1 MTESFEDR
9 TLLVTGASSG
19 IGRATAEGLAATGAR
34 LLLQGRTPE
43 RCAETMASVEK
54 IAPGRV
60 ELLQADLSTLD
71 GIRRF
76 AADVASRT
84 DHLDVLINN
93 AGVTIPRRE
102 LTADGFE
109 MTIAVNHHAYFLT
122 TGLLLPLL
130 GELRPSRIVNV
141 ASGAHRFGR
150 IDLDDLDNE
159 RKYSTMRVYGQS
171 KTANLLFN
179 VELARRLEGTP
190 ITTNALHPG
199 GIRSNLGGGNGPLL
213 ETFRRFVSLF
223 LKPPEE
229 GARTSI
235 HLATSPEVEGVSGR
249 YFEKCRE
256 ATPSPHAVDP
266 ASASR
271 LWSLTEERVGFDYP

>member
-1 MTESFEDR
+1 MTESLEDR
-9 TLLVTGASSG
+9 TLLITGASSG
-19 IGRATAEGLAATGAR
+19 IGRATAEGLASTGAR

-54 IAPGRV
+54 LAPGRA
-60 ELLQADLSTLD
+60 ELLQADLSSLD

-109 MTIAVNHHAYFLT
+109 RTIAVNHHAYFLA
-122 TGLLLPLL
+122 TGLLLPLM
-130 GELRPSRIVNV
+130 GEVRPSRIVNV
-141 ASGAHRFGR
+141 ASEAHRFGR
-150 IDLDDLDNE
+150 IDLSDLDNE

-179 VELARRLEGTP
+179 VELARRLEGTR

-213 ETFRRFVSLF
+213 EALRRFVSLF
-223 LKPPEE
+223 LKSPEE

-235 HLATSPEVEGVSGR
+235 HLASSPVVVGVSGR
-249 YFEKCRE
+249 YSAKCLE
-256 ATPSPHAVDP
+256 AKPAPHAVDP
-266 ASASR
+266 KAASR
-271 LWSLTEERVGFDYP
+271 LWSLTEERVGLAYP